1 MAFQLVYT
9 SAAKL
14 LDAGRSGY
22 GTVARSK
29 SITPLVVSAIERV
42 SQFANLRGLDRTRVI
57 HVHRRITAGSNR
69 FHILTRIVDAG
80 ADYTGRTNHLAHHL
94 VVSQEEAARAAV
106 QGITPADVL
115 RQFPW
120 LDRWDA
126 AARFFDAT
134 EDVPLE
140 NFRPDGKNSNGQF
153 WAAITGNPAHA
164 RLLSWD
170 VAPRTGVLVVP
181 ENVDTLHML
190 AEALAEF
197 GQQSWTRSFTT
208 SLETTDELS
217 ELEWIVT
224 TPAAFPEI
232 QSRCG
237 SRTLFDLTQ
246 PGTLPTPPAQVIPAP
261 QITLVPDPSG
271 SGTTTP
277 GENPIRIKLADKGS
291 RDASA
296 AVSRSNPKQDQKTQI
311 KLLVGF
317 AALIFV
323 AGLVVFLAIKD
334 QTAPAPKADA
344 ITQQASEEPRLTDQQ
359 EQAARDLINS
369 GIKKPEADLLVRTAG
384 EDAKKWANFVQNTN
398 NVLNGF
404 NHNFTPD
411 DINKLPQFNLGKE
424 PAGGPS
430 WIESL
435 VSGTEQLRKVP
446 NLKAES
452 IVAQDFVDLANAI
465 DNLNIVLS
473 NGYVRDR
480 PPTKP
485 NREELFD
492 KIALPWLT
500 GMIKLKKFNELEGIL
515 NLPDIW
521 DKSKFPTRHQLLET
535 IIDDAFNKEKNPTLD
550 HKRLFGLLG
559 KTQKFD
565 EQLKRIM
572 PANADGTESPDHEK
586 ANIFT
591 SSHPNMAEVPAK
603 EIILVSRE
611 DIKRG
616 VEVRLLKAVMIAK
629 LGSETIKVKGLK
641 FEVNGVVEDLDSLV
655 ATENHFSK
663 YNSKIAFQIYKDG
676 KFAISK
682 DDVDQIDIGFP
693 DKAAVILVDEAS
705 AAPYD
710 HKLHFTLGKTGENSV
725 QVGGTLTKRIDEVM
739 PVTVRDSLKITI
751 QPETLKTLEIQRC
764 DDRTWKLTREADI
777 PRSIILPEEEA
788 ASVKELLAAYSEAA
802 AATGNTKEDKKKNAE
817 ARKTALS
824 KLKEQMDKSFKADQL
839 ESLLQEQK
847 LTWTE
852 LEKESTGRLV
862 VENCI
867 LTILKNTAKPEARP
881 SLEQEIKSIRTLSVR
896 TPNGRVLFRADP
908 NR

>member
-9 SAAKL
+9 SAGKL
-14 LDAGRSGY
+14 LDAGRSGF

-29 SITPLVVSAIERV
+29 SISALVVSAIERV

-94 VVSQEEAARAAV
+94 VVSQEEAARAAAR
-106 QGITPADVL
+106 GITPADVL

-120 LDRWDA
+120 LDRWDG

-134 EDVPLE
+134 EDVSLQ
-140 NFRPDGKNSNGQF
+140 NFSPDGKNSGCQF

-164 RLLSWD
+164 RLLSWEA
-170 VAPRTGVLVVP
+170 APRTGVLVVRD
-181 ENVDTLHML
+181 NVETLQL
-190 AEALAEF
+190 LSEALAEF
-197 GQQSWTRSFTT
+197 GPQSWTRSFTT

-224 TPAAFPEI
+224 TRAALPEI

-237 SRTLFDLTQ
+237 SRTLFDLTK
-246 PGTLPTPPAQVIPAP
+246 PETLPTPPAPAIVIPPANLARSL
-261 QITLVPDPSG
+261 TGATVV
-271 SGTTTP
+271 
-277 GENPIRIKLADKGS
+277 GENSISIKIAEKGS

-296 AVSRSNPKQDQKTQI
+296 ALRRSNPKQDKKTQI

-317 AALIFV
+317 AALLFFTGV
-323 AGLVVFLAIKD
+323 VVFLVVKD
-334 QTAPAPKADA
+334 QTGPAPKADA
-344 ITQQASEEPRLTDQQ
+344 ETQPASAEPRFSDEQKQ
-359 EQAARDLINS
+359 EAKDLVNS
-369 GIKKPEADLLVRTAG
+369 GIKESEANLLVKKAG
-384 EDAKKWANFVQNTN
+384 KDAKTLAKFVKDTN

-404 NHNFTPD
+404 DSNFILND
-411 DINKLPQFNLGKE
+411 LNKLPQFDLGKE

-435 VSGTEQLRKVP
+435 VSGTEQLRKVQK
-446 NLKAES
+446 LKTDS
-452 IVAQDFVDLANAI
+452 IIAQNFVELANAI

-473 NGYVRDR
+473 NGYARDR

-500 GMIKLKKFNELEGIL
+500 GMIKLKKFAELEGIL
-515 NLPDIW
+515 NLPNIW
-521 DKSKFPTRHQLLET
+521 DKSKFPTRHQLFET

-586 ANIFT
+586 AKI
-591 SSHPNMAEVPAK
+591 SIPSHPNMTDVPDK

-616 VEVRLLKAVMIAK
+616 VEVRLLKSIITPQ
-629 LGSETIKVKGLK
+629 LRSDTIKVEGLK
-641 FEVNGVVEDLDSLV
+641 IEENG
-655 ATENHFSK
+655 AIENITALNLTGDYFSK
-663 YNSKIAFQIYKDG
+663 FDSKIDFKIHQNG
-676 KFAISK
+676 NFSISK
-682 DDVDQIDIGFP
+682 DDIDQVDISFP
-693 DKAAVILVDEAS
+693 GKSVVILIDKVNAT
-705 AAPYD
+705 PYD
-710 HKLHFTLGKTGENSV
+710 NNLRFTFKIISENV
-725 QVGGTLTKRIDEVM
+725 AQIGGTLTKEIDKVM
-739 PVTVRDSLKITI
+739 PITVHNSLKITI
-751 QPETLKTLEIQRC
+751 PLEAVKLFETKRANDGTWTLNRKADNPQAFTLPESDAASINGLLEDYSKASTATGTTQETKQKNADTKKTL
-764 DDRTWKLTREADI
+764 
-777 PRSIILPEEEA
+777 
-788 ASVKELLAAYSEAA
+788 
-802 AATGNTKEDKKKNAE
+802 
-817 ARKTALS
+817 LS

-839 ESLLQEQK
+839 DFLLREQK

-852 LEKESTGRLV
+852 LEKESTGLLV
-862 VENCI
+862 VQNCI
-867 LTILKNTAKPEARP
+867 KKILQITAKTEARP
-881 SLEQEIKSIRTLSVR
+881 SMEQEIKDIKVLSVQ
-896 TPNGRVLFRADP
+896 TPTGRVLFKAIKEP
-908 NR
+908 